1 MVTMKKQRQVF
12 VVTLVSLVLLSMTA
26 MASTGRYDQQI
37 QQTASHKL
45 HDAKHL
51 QSVNSSVEDGIVIL
65 TGTVGLYQDK
75 LDAAKK
81 IKKLANVTGV
91 RNDIAVAGETV
102 PDDQLQ
108 QKLAKKL
115 AYDRVGYY
123 DNAFNYLALSVKDG
137 VATISGDTLNDVAKD
152 SALAIVARTPG
163 VKDVVSQVNVL
174 PVSTR
179 SGMPENLPGRALARS
194 RIRHSS
200 GCKPASHRHQ
210 ARPALEC
217 RASSEPHT
225 SSSGPDSFLPFR
237 CRRAQLRSWRRLS
250 APSLNDEKPYRAR
263 GSRSTSLLQTRQG
276 RACVPL

>member
-1 MVTMKKQRQVF
+1 MVTMKKQGQGLA
-12 VVTLVSLVLLSMTA
+12 VTMALLVLLSMTA

-37 QQTASHKL
+37 QQTVSHKI

-65 TGTVGLYQDK
+65 TGTVGIYQDK

-81 IKKLANVTGV
+81 VKKLANVTGV
-91 RNDIAVAGETV
+91 RNDIAVAGENV

-163 VKDVVSQVNVL
+163 VKDVVNEVNVL
-174 PVSTR
+174 PVSLFDDSIRVRTAR
-179 SGMPENLPGRALARS
+179 AIYRDSVLGRYATDPVHPI
-194 RIRHSS
+194 RIVVDNGHVTLYGTVESAMDKTIA
-200 GCKPASHRHQ
+200 GI
-210 ARPALEC
+210 
-217 RASSEPHT
+217 RAS
-225 SSSGPDSFLPFR
+225 
-237 CRRAQLRSWRRLS
+237 A
-250 APSLNDEKPYRAR
+250 
-263 GSRSTSLLQTRQG
+263 
-276 RACVPL
+276 VPGAFSVENKLVVD